1 MKAILCYSV
10 YYITPKTREAIIMK
24 LQFFTTVIMLLTTLS
39 FNVQALNSDQSK
51 TEQGYEVHYNALST
65 NFLTPE
71 VSKHYQIGRSK
82 TKGFVNIAVLKQV
95 DGKVSEPVEA
105 EIIIKVENFY
115 GQNKDVKLRKVS
127 ENDGAIYYIG
137 VFPVSNREVVKFKA
151 QVKPQNS
158 DALINIK
165 FDQEFYTD

>member
-1 MKAILCYSV
+1 MKS
-10 YYITPKTREAIIMK
+10 
-24 LQFFTTVIMLLTTLS
+24 QFLRIVIVLLTTIS
-39 FNVQALNSDQSK
+39 FAVQSAGTDQSK

-95 DGKVSEPVEA
+95 EGKVSEPVEA
-105 EIIIKVENFY
+105 DIIINVQNFY

-137 VFPVSNREVVKFKA
+137 VFPVSSREVVKFKA

-158 DALINIK
+158 NAVINIK

>member
-1 MKAILCYSV
+1 
-10 YYITPKTREAIIMK
+10 MK
-24 LQFFTTVIMLLTTLS
+24 LQCLRITILLLVSLS
-39 FNVQALNSDQSK
+39 FSVQSADEEHSK

-65 NFLTPE
+65 SFLTPE

-95 DGKVSEPVEA
+95 EGQVSEPVEA
-105 EIIIKVENFY
+105 EIAIKVENFY
-115 GQNKDVKLRKVS
+115 GQNKDVKLRKIS

-137 VFPVSNREVVKFKA
+137 VFSVSNREIVKFKA
-151 QVKPQNS
+151 QVKPVNS
-158 DALINIK
+158 DALINIQ